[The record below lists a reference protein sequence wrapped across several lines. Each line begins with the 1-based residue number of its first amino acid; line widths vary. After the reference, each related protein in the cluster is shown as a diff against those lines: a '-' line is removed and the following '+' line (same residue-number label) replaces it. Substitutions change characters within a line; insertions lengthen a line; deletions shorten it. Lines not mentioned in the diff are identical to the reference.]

1 MPTTRFSN
9 EPHYVE
15 SVRALLRLHE
25 FEVAG
30 ASESSEADAVRD
42 SLERPWLLLS
52 EPERKR
58 ITGLSEDLYS
68 ITIPTA
74 TAEMTPQAQCGLIEA
89 FEARKAGRWDQALEL
104 MRQWGTHIE
113 PALCSYLRGSIW
125 MEAGDSATASV
136 FFRHAADLDEHNVNY
151 ECLYLQTLHNAYPAR
166 ADDLA
171 QKILSEHA
179 SHRPGLV
186 IKAAEIRFVATK
198 TMSEVDSR
206 PVVSEIL
213 NVLESIV
220 TGSDPNEP
228 LMDSVY
234 AMAVALVAFCYDHLG
249 NASAALEYYNKGIAG
264 NPENEALLV
273 ARGILRY
280 GADADAVH
288 DFQAAIRAGTRMVW
302 PFFFLAHQY
311 LVNDRFA
318 ECLRVCEGAV
328 ELAASDSA
336 RANLF
341 EWIGISR
348 SELGMPAQT
357 VREAFE
363 EALRLAPDNDRIRSN
378 LRAFEA
384 AIASQNLPVA
394 WHKASEAT
402 VQALGRIQYDPA
414 LAA

>member
-125 MEAGDSATASV
+125 MEAGDSSTASV
-136 FFRHAADLDEHNVNY
+136 FFRH
-151 ECLYLQTLHNAYPAR
+151 
-166 ADDLA
+166 
-171 QKILSEHA
+171 
-179 SHRPGLV
+179 
-186 IKAAEIRFVATK
+186 
-198 TMSEVDSR
+198 
-206 PVVSEIL
+206 
-213 NVLESIV
+213 
-220 TGSDPNEP
+220 
-228 LMDSVY
+228 
-234 AMAVALVAFCYDHLG
+234 
-249 NASAALEYYNKGIAG
+249 
-264 NPENEALLV
+264 
-273 ARGILRY
+273 
-280 GADADAVH
+280 
-288 DFQAAIRAGTRMVW
+288 
-302 PFFFLAHQY
+302 
-311 LVNDRFA
+311 
-318 ECLRVCEGAV
+318 
-328 ELAASDSA
+328 AASDSA

-378 LRAFEA
+378 FRAFEA
-384 AIASQNLPVA
+384 AIASQKNLPVA
-394 WHKASEAT
+394 WQKASEVT